1 MTPVS
6 KNRIAAVLVATQ
18 IVISATY
25 LMAKLALREFSPF
38 SLGVFRFLISGAAFL
53 ALLKTNGRSLFPPV
67 SDRRAFLLLAFLAV
81 PLNQGLFLY
90 GMKYSPTAHGALL
103 YATTPIMVLCL
114 SCLFLGERPTA
125 LKITGIAMGFAG
137 IVLVLFDKGLHL
149 SARTLKGDL
158 LLVVAVLTWAVY
170 TILSKKL
177 LKKYS
182 PLEVTGYALSVGSLM
197 FLPIGLLSVIKQDYG
212 NLTTTGLGSL
222 LYLSL
227 MTSVL
232 GYLVW
237 SWGLSKL
244 EASKVSVFSNIQP
257 IMAALLGWLFLGE
270 PVTMRFALGA
280 IVAIA
285 GVVLTEQG

>member
-125 LKITGIAMGFAG
+125 LKIMGIAMGFAG

-257 IMAALLGWLFLGE
+257 IMAALLGWVFLGE
-270 PVTMRFALGA
+270 PVTIRFALGA
-280 IVAIA
+280 VVAIA